1 MPRCPKCGTQAPAY
15 ILRCV
20 VCDCDFLTTES
31 PPANS
36 ADAPLNFELAPQTK
50 SEELPQ
56 TQRQEL
62 PQTMSEALPPAPAA
76 IEAPITPPSSEQR
89 QEVLRLVVV
98 AAVGVLLAAVT
109 AILLMRNDVPPQ
121 H

>member
-15 ILRCV
+15 ILRCMI
-20 VCDCDFLTTES
+20 CDCDFLTTES

-50 SEELPQ
+50 SHELPQ
-56 TQRQEL
+56 TPSQE
-62 PQTMSEALPPAPAA
+62 LPPAPAA

-98 AAVGVLLAAVT
+98 AAVGVLLAALT
-109 AILLMRNDVPPQ
+109 AILLMRNDAPPQ